1 MGVGVL
7 RAQAC
12 LKEVECNKIQSVSN
26 DNNNK
31 TYIAPI
37 SILLFLSALKNNN
50 ISKKN
55 YQDCLKYTKC
65 MNLPKRVKNNYVN
78 TKTIKIT

>member
-50 ISKKN
+50 ISKKK
-55 YQDCLKYTKC
+55 LSR
-65 MNLPKRVKNNYVN
+65 LPKVYKVHKP
-78 TKTIKIT
+78 TKKS

>member
-50 ISKKN
+50 ISKKK
-55 YQDCLKYTKC
+55 LSR
-65 MNLPKRVKNNYVN
+65 LPKVYKVHEP
-78 TKTIKIT
+78 TKKS

>member
-37 SILLFLSALKNNN
+37 SILLFLSALTNNN
-50 ISKKN
+50 ISKKK
-55 YQDCLKYTKC
+55 LSR
-65 MNLPKRVKNNYVN
+65 LPKVYKVHEP
-78 TKTIKIT
+78 TKKS